1 MIQKEELKEEP
12 QLKNEEPKI
21 NVESKEIIPP
31 YHKKYIFVDKK
42 FIFFIAYIPILIY
55 LLSKINYKTGILI
68 EGILSKII
76 SIIYS
81 IPKQIMDLNIFKK
94 GGLILLI
101 SSPILTNLLI
111 SKLYALLDLEEK
123 FFDNNEDSLNIPL
136 HNFITKKMEK
146 GKIEKNNNSQILEK
160 KIEILHDSELQRKE
174 NYSKMSLD
182 NLKKEYDNY
191 NFVLQDDLLN
201 YEFDLNNEFDKILF
215 KILMQIKEQYIKYPK
230 NNHIN
235 TFLENL
241 NKNKLLLK
249 TYSENFNNILQNNKE
264 KQVPSNIKVIE
275 EILNTEYKIDIIN
288 ILFNKINDKNI
299 KNINCNNY
307 KDLTKILE
315 NSNKSLEKLK
325 QAYSYDNYNIE
336 L

>member
-1 MIQKEELKEEP
+1 
-12 QLKNEEPKI
+12 
-21 NVESKEIIPP
+21 
-31 YHKKYIFVDKK
+31 
-42 FIFFIAYIPILIY
+42 
-55 LLSKINYKTGILI
+55 
-68 EGILSKII
+68 
-76 SIIYS
+76 
-81 IPKQIMDLNIFKK
+81 
-94 GGLILLI
+94 
-101 SSPILTNLLI
+101 
-111 SKLYALLDLEEK
+111 
-123 FFDNNEDSLNIPL
+123 
-136 HNFITKKMEK
+136 
-146 GKIEKNNNSQILEK
+146 
-160 KIEILHDSELQRKE
+160 
-174 NYSKMSLD
+174 
-182 NLKKEYDNY
+182 
-191 NFVLQDDLLN
+191 
-201 YEFDLNNEFDKILF
+201 
-215 KILMQIKEQYIKYPK
+215 MQIKEQYIKYPK